1 MRARGNIW
9 GAREGSEKEK
19 IRKSDAKQ
27 SRQKWGL
34 TATVLSGV
42 DGRDQIFLIGY
53 VFDYKISIL
62 ISVTPYLKV

>member
-1 MRARGNIW
+1 M
-9 GAREGSEKEK
+9 GA
-19 IRKSDAKQ
+19 D
-27 SRQKWGL
+27 SRI
-34 TATVLSGV
+34 VLSGV